1 MAEHVTLVRMV
12 ALPRKRNAVIKH
24 MAGWEA
30 QHGPSAPGAMGTLM
44 GGEYDQPDVLWGMIR
59 WDNRR
64 NYQRN
69 ADRPEQDAWYQ
80 QLRSMLAADP
90 EWHDCSLLGVWDMPS
105 NPPGNTPAGGRSTRA
120 VPASGSAA
128 KAASKA
134 ARSPSRTQA
143 TSPARTPRSAPAS
156 GASTASRPA
165 SRPRGSGGT
174 RGGAPRRAP
183 RG

>member
-1 MAEHVTLVRMV
+1 MTVAEHVTFVRMV

-24 MAGWEA
+24 MAGWEG
-30 QHGPSAPGAMGTLM
+30 QHGPSAPGAMGTYM

-90 EWHDCSLLGVWDMPS
+90 EWHDCSLHGAWDMP
-105 NPPGNTPAGGRSTRA
+105 GHTTAAGRNTRA

-128 KAASKA
+128 KGAA
-134 ARSPSRTQA
+134 RTQA
-143 TSPARTPRSAPAS
+143 TSPARTSRSAPAS
-156 GASTASRPA
+156 GASTAARP
-165 SRPRGSGGT
+165 SGRPSGSGGSS
-174 RGGAPRRAP
+174 RRAP